1 MVLPDF
7 YRWQSD
13 SACNTFMH
21 IFDQGNHWPMA
32 PVWSQEKFIKAHW
45 FAAAAHNGQLVPG
58 TELPYI
64 VHLDQVCMEIFAAL
78 GAAPAAEPDLAV
90 QCALLH
96 DTVEDTA
103 VTPEELETEFGSAV
117 SEGVM
122 ALTIDDSIG
131 AGLEKFDQR
140 WLQLEDYLE
149 RILRQP
155 REIWMVKMAD
165 RITNL
170 QPPPSHW
177 TAAMIDRYRKGAL
190 LILDK
195 LGSSSSFLG
204 LRLESK
210 IKRYPAKYVDL

>member
-1 MVLPDF
+1 MPL
-7 YRWQSD
+7 
-13 SACNTFMH
+13 T
-21 IFDQGNHWPMA
+21 
-32 PVWSQEKFIKAHW
+32 WSQDKFIKAHW

-58 TELPYI
+58 TDLPYI
-64 VHLDQVCMEIFAAL
+64 VHLDQVCMEIFTAISV
-78 GAAPAAEPDLAV
+78 APVADPDLAV

-96 DTVEDTA
+96 DTLEDTA
-103 VTPEELETEFGSAV
+103 VTPEEIETAFGSAV

-122 ALTIDDSIG
+122 ALSIDESIG

-140 WLQLEDYLE
+140 WLQLEDYLA

-170 QPPPSHW
+170 QPPPPHW

-204 LRLESK
+204 RRLEGK
-210 IKRYPAKYVDL
+210 IERYPANPGGP